1 MKKWCLLF
9 LLFIG
14 LLWTGPA
21 SAVYWD
27 YFEDFDT
34 SVNPSGPWTYG
45 MQDPNDPNGVIVYDL
60 GFPRAADLTYWVD
73 SKIFD
78 AGADV
83 PCAACNNH
91 ATASYYGL
99 PAQKAA
105 LHPGYN
111 SVNSIVRWT
120 APQAGDFYVYGSFG
134 VGDGGSVGCFIRI
147 NGSMVVSEANTAS
160 AVPFDFPVTVAAGD
174 TIDFIVSDGDGSVIG
189 DMTPLSARID
199 TEPYVPPVEPN
210 EPQNLWDLSADFNI
224 DGNPNG
230 QWSYAYATHARLTE
244 PNTTNIIPPDTS
256 EVTLMPRAAVNH
268 EGALLTCWFHP
279 VDNWPY
285 IGIAPTAGSCWGVW
299 FEQGE
304 IGLHPGN
311 PSESVM
317 AIARWTAPREGDIV
331 VTGQFEGV
339 APGTRDFYLIFNHT
353 NVLASQY
360 SVGYSILPF
369 EFEMT
374 VAAGDTIDMCIGKGT
389 AWGSNMGKFEET
401 ISYPDLV
408 TCADQNVY
416 LPFDF
421 NKDCY
426 VNLGDFVI
434 FAGEW
439 LTCNDPQNDD
449 CPTAT
454 P

>member
-1 MKKWCLLF
+1 M
-9 LLFIG
+9 
-14 LLWTGPA
+14 
-21 SAVYWD
+21 
-27 YFEDFDT
+27 
-34 SVNPSGPWTYG
+34 
-45 MQDPNDPNGVIVYDL
+45 
-60 GFPRAADLTYWVD
+60 
-73 SKIFD
+73 
-78 AGADV
+78 
-83 PCAACNNH
+83 
-91 ATASYYGL
+91 
-99 PAQKAA
+99 
-105 LHPGYN
+105 
-111 SVNSIVRWT
+111 
-120 APQAGDFYVYGSFG
+120 YGSFG
-134 VGDGGSVGCFIRI
+134 AGDGGTVGCFINV
-147 NGSMVVSEANTAS
+147 NGSPVVSEANTAL
-160 AVPFDFPVTVAAGD
+160 AVPFDFTVTVAVGD
-174 TIDFIVSDGDGSVIG
+174 KIDFIVSDGDGSAPG

-199 TEPYVPPVEPN
+199 SEPYVEPN
-210 EPQNLWDLSADFNI
+210 EGPQNLWDLSADFNI

-230 QWSYAYATHARLTE
+230 QWSYVYMTHDRITE
-244 PNTTNIIPPDTS
+244 PNSTDIIPPDTS
-256 EVTLMPRAAVNH
+256 EVTLMPRAATNH

-279 VDNWPY
+279 TNNWPY
-285 IGIAPTAGSCWGVW
+285 IGIAPTAGICWGAP
-299 FEQGE
+299 FEAGE
-304 IGLHPGN
+304 IGVHPGN

-317 AIARWTAPREGDIV
+317 AIARWTAPREGNIV

-353 NVLASQY
+353 HVLASQY
-360 SVGYSILPF
+360 SAGYSILPF

-389 AWGSNMGKFEET
+389 GWGSNMAKFEET